1 MDEYT
6 VFIIKQ
12 KMYSFIA
19 LFLSFIFVLVG
30 IYVLNK
36 QIQNPKV
43 NDPVS
48 RYFSE
53 QKVIIENQTKKLQ
66 NQIDSLNFRIE
77 KNSFVL
83 EKISKS
89 KNQIKYVYINQIQQ
103 IDSLNNNG
111 IVREFKSFFSKTNFK

>member
-6 VFIIKQ
+6 IYIVKQ
-12 KMYSFIA
+12 KMYCFIA
-19 LFLSFIFVLVG
+19 LFLSFIFVIVA
-30 IYVLNK
+30 IIIFNK
-36 QIQNPKV
+36 QTQNPKV
-43 NDPVS
+43 SDSVS
-48 RYFSE
+48 KYFYE
-53 QKVIIENQTKKLQ
+53 QKILIKNQTKQLQ

-77 KNSFVL
+77 QNSFVL

>member
-1 MDEYT
+1 MI
-6 VFIIKQ
+6 VG
-12 KMYSFIA
+12 
-19 LFLSFIFVLVG
+19 FLFVLTGLFIV
-30 IYVLNK
+30 NWRSE
-36 QIQNPKV
+36 QPKV
-43 NDPVS
+43 NDPVLK
-48 RYFSE
+48 YFSQ

-66 NQIDSLNFRIE
+66 SQIDSLNFRIE
-77 KNSFVL
+77 QNSFVL

>member
-6 VFIIKQ
+6 VFIVKQ
-12 KMYSFIA
+12 KMYSFVA
-19 LFLSFIFVLVG
+19 LVISFIFVFLAIFIVN
-30 IYVLNK
+30 YKN
-36 QIQNPKV
+36 QNLKID
-43 NDPVS
+43 DPVS
-48 RYFSE
+48 KYFSQ

-77 KNSFVL
+77 QNSFVL

-103 IDSLNNNG
+103 IDSLNYNG